1 MRCSRTN
8 NHTTREAACTCIAEL
23 ASKID
28 AEAVRPHAPV
38 MLRTLITCLR
48 DDSWPVSHPTPKD
61 QQFQVTNPCDSGLHL
76 ASHLSWRPAT
86 GSQKAHKCRLRDSC
100 CMQVRDAALLAS
112 GKCAASFPEECRASL
127 PELYKLWTRHL
138 DDNIPSVRADAAA
151 ALGDALQAYK
161 QELLE
166 QLLPLIR
173 QELLALYM
181 LPLNSPCVI
190 KPSHTH
196 RRILLMMVQVIMP
209 VRHSSCQEGPKCHWG
224 CPGMCSLVRRIMLP
238 RAREQHTSSVSNKP
252 GEGVQ
257 LPTAMPGSLPG
268 TRVVSAEQSQPDQ
281 GGLFKDTGLV
291 QSKDTGGVGVTQ
303 HHLHPRVASL
313 LHIENS
319 PRTDICHACTGNFV
333 SC

>member
-61 QQFQVTNPCDSGLHL
+61 QQFQVTNPCGSGLHL

-100 CMQVRDAALLAS
+100 CMQVRDAALLAT

-127 PELYKLWTRHL
+127 LELYKLWTGHL

-173 QELLALYM
+173 QEL
-181 LPLNSPCVI
+181 PCVI
-190 KPSHTH
+190 HAASAQSLCYQAISHPSQNSPHDGASDHASAALKLSGGTKMS
-196 RRILLMMVQVIMP
+196 LGMP
-209 VRHSSCQEGPKCHWG
+209 RNVLIGAQDHAAKGTRTAYQQ
-224 CPGMCSLVRRIMLP
+224 
-238 RAREQHTSSVSNKP
+238 REQQIRRGGAAAHCNAWLAAWDACGVS
-252 GEGVQ
+252 
-257 LPTAMPGSLPG
+257 
-268 TRVVSAEQSQPDQ
+268 
-281 GGLFKDTGLV
+281 
-291 QSKDTGGVGVTQ
+291 
-303 HHLHPRVASL
+303 
-313 LHIENS
+313 
-319 PRTDICHACTGNFV
+319 
-333 SC
+333 